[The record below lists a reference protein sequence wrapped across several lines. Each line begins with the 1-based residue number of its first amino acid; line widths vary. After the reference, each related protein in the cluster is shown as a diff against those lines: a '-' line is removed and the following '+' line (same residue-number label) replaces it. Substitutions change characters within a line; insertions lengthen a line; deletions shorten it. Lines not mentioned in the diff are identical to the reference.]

1 VQILIISE
9 KPKIAL
15 KIAANGRKYLGDF
28 YINNSL
34 LTKNYLE
41 KNEALLARAIKKEGC
56 LKNEKYI
63 ISFAEGHLVTLNDAK
78 DYSSSY
84 KYWRNIPFPYVPEPF
99 KTKVISGK
107 EYIYNN
113 IKNLMT
119 SNNIKEIINACDAD
133 REGSNIFHLIYAHAK
148 CTKPVKRLWVESHTE
163 EKLLKALKN
172 MEDERLP
179 KHYNLKK
186 AGFCRTKSDWL
197 LGALLTAKAT
207 IELSQGKDIIT
218 VGRVQTAVLAEI
230 VRVELLNRNFKTKKF
245 YHILAKFKTKD
256 GKIYE
261 GICNDEDYED
271 IREVK
276 EIISKLKK
284 EGKINDCGSKI
295 SNQYCPPLHDQTSL
309 AIEMSKSANMSPDQT
324 LKCSQ
329 SLYEKGYAT
338 YPRTSSRYITQSD
351 ANDFEKMLKAISS
364 INSLALRCVFDK
376 SNKRIID
383 DSKVESHIA
392 IIPTPELP
400 NVSRLN
406 NDERLTYEALVK
418 RVIALNFPVAVD
430 KKQFITTNVSNL
442 NFKSFGVVELERGWR
457 EVYNIERKDNPLVE
471 VNKND
476 IVEVISLEPKEVVT
490 QPPKRYTEATI
501 LSFMETCGRKIK
513 NEEMR
518 ELMKNKGIG
527 TSATRAE
534 ILRKLKNINY
544 IELKG
549 KTIYPTE
556 KGIWIIETLPISEL
570 KNAEFTGQMEEWLYN
585 VEKGKLSSKDYMN
598 KILDLYKK
606 SCNKLSNSTKTLNTF
621 TEETIGKCP
630 LCNSSIAKR
639 ESKYGV
645 FYGCLGYRNN
655 CKFII
660 GKIAGKTL
668 TENQVKILLKEKK
681 TKEIKGFKKKN
692 GESFSAKL
700 KIEKDGKINF
710 SWS

>member
-1 VQILIISE
+1 
-9 KPKIAL
+9 
-15 KIAANGRKYLGDF
+15 
-28 YINNSL
+28 
-34 LTKNYLE
+34 
-41 KNEALLARAIKKEGC
+41 
-56 LKNEKYI
+56 
-63 ISFAEGHLVTLNDAK
+63 
-78 DYSSSY
+78 
-84 KYWRNIPFPYVPEPF
+84 
-99 KTKVISGK
+99 
-107 EYIYNN
+107 
-113 IKNLMT
+113 
-119 SNNIKEIINACDAD
+119 
-133 REGSNIFHLIYAHAK
+133 
-148 CTKPVKRLWVESHTE
+148 
-163 EKLLKALKN
+163 
-172 MEDERLP
+172 
-179 KHYNLKK
+179 
-186 AGFCRTKSDWL
+186 
-197 LGALLTAKAT
+197 
-207 IELSQGKDIIT
+207 
-218 VGRVQTAVLAEI
+218 
-230 VRVELLNRNFKTKKF
+230 
-245 YHILAKFKTKD
+245 
-256 GKIYE
+256 
-261 GICNDEDYED
+261 
-271 IREVK
+271 
-276 EIISKLKK
+276 
-284 EGKINDCGSKI
+284 
-295 SNQYCPPLHDQTSL
+295 
-309 AIEMSKSANMSPDQT
+309 MSPDQT

-364 INSLALRCVFDK
+364 INSLASRCVFDK
-376 SNKRIID
+376 SNKRIVD

-457 EVYNIERKDNPLVE
+457 EVYNIKRKDNPLVE
-471 VNKND
+471 VNKNE

-598 KILDLYKK
+598 KIIDLYKK
-606 SCNKLSNSTKTLNTF
+606 SCNKLNNSTKTLNTF
-621 TEETIGKCP
+621 TEETVGKCP
-630 LCNSSIAKR
+630 LCNSSIVKR

-668 TENQVKILLKEKK
+668 TENQVKILLKEKE